1 VLKKNKMNLREQIE
15 KEITEKVMT
24 KLASE
29 RVELGTIDSLNKNLK
44 KAIDTLKLSKFEVDE
59 GKSRIQEKKNIAN
72 YINTT
77 EPKLKTI
84 NKFVVD
90 LGSSELVVSKMVK
103 DLGLSE
109 GQIPELKQAK
119 QLRQDLKNR
128 EDELRSIVKQLKS

>member
-1 VLKKNKMNLREQIE
+1 MNLREQIE